1 MLFKVNAP
9 LFLNIIF
16 SFPHLTVH
24 FYIKLANMKR
34 VEKNLM
40 KSYFLQRQFQIK
52 FTDIKYFRLL

>member
-34 VEKNLM
+34 VEKM
-40 KSYFLQRQFQIK
+40 SWKAIF
-52 FTDIKYFRLL
+52 FRDSSK